1 MRHYSKPSAVVL
13 TFCPILGREISDTE
27 DAIKQL
33 KATLAPVRIHNRV
46 AYSRAQQTGLTA
58 QEFEP
63 DGSSRGNQTT
73 IRLYVYAPIRR
84 YRRGRPW
91 PAIRCNPFVQNTGE
105 CSAAR
110 SLNPEPRRR
119 APPKQAAARGEE
131 AASEKFYR
139 PSRDGQKLI
148 AGHFAP
154 KVAKQLKLLAV
165 EEDTTVQALLEQA
178 LDLLFVKKGKERVS
192 GV

>member
-1 MRHYSKPSAVVL
+1 MARNSLQSVL
-13 TFCPILGREISDTE
+13 DRQ
-27 DAIKQL
+27 AI
-33 KATLAPVRIHNRV
+33 AP
-46 AYSRAQQTGLTA
+46 
-58 QEFEP
+58 P
-63 DGSSRGNQTT
+63 
-73 IRLYVYAPIRR
+73 
-84 YRRGRPW
+84 
-91 PAIRCNPFVQNTGE
+91 PA
-105 CSAAR
+105 
-110 SLNPEPRRR
+110 PEPAPRRP
-119 APPKQAAARGEE
+119 APPKRAVARDDATPG
-131 AASEKFYR
+131 KFHR

>member
-1 MRHYSKPSAVVL
+1 MTTRNSLQSVL
-13 TFCPILGREISDTE
+13 DRQ
-27 DAIKQL
+27 A
-33 KATLAPVRIHNRV
+33 
-46 AYSRAQQTGLTA
+46 
-58 QEFEP
+58 
-63 DGSSRGNQTT
+63 SS
-73 IRLYVYAPIRR
+73 P
-84 YRRGRPW
+84 P
-91 PAIRCNPFVQNTGE
+91 PA
-105 CSAAR
+105 
-110 SLNPEPRRR
+110 PEPKPRRS
-119 APPKQAAARGEE
+119 APPKQTAARAE

-139 PSRDGQKLI
+139 PSREGQKLI